1 MRFHLF
7 KLTPERRA
15 AQLLEDARMAAVEH
29 EAAAEHHGAL
39 ARMYRLREHR
49 LAPVPQ
55 PPESKE

>member
-15 AQLLEDARMAAVEH
+15 AQLLEDARMAVIEH

-39 ARMYRLREHR
+39 ARMYRQRAER
-49 LAPVPQ
+49 LAPVSK